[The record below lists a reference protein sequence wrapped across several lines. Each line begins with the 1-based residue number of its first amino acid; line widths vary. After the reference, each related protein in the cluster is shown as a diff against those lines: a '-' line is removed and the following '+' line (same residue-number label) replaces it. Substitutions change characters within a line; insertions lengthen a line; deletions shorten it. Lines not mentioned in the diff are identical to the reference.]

1 MIPKVMLLSTAALP
15 ILAFRAY
22 AHHSWSVD
30 YEPRRSIVVE
40 GVVTEYLGRRPHP
53 AMTLEVRGPDGT
65 VAQWTAE
72 WNGNFMD
79 ASGQTYRPDLFGP
92 GEAIIITGQ
101 PHRNN
106 DRNFVRIRSVV
117 READGVRFESRRRG
131 DGRTGRRNGRRG
143 V

>member
-1 MIPKVMLLSTAALP
+1 MIRKAMLLSTAALP
-15 ILAFRAY
+15 ILASRAD

-30 YEPRRSIVVE
+30 YDTRRSIVVG

-53 AMTLEVRGPDGT
+53 SITLEVRGPDGT
-65 VAQWTAE
+65 VSQWIAE

-79 ASGQTYRPDLFGP
+79 ATGQSYRPDLFGP

-117 READGVRFESRRRG
+117 READGVRFESRRRD
-131 DGRTGRRNGRRG
+131 DGRAGGRDNRRG